1 MEYVADNLKRLVGV
15 AHAVSVGKEECLAV
29 KVKGERLAMDNDTT
43 LLFKIIICP
52 YIMVPSEVMHFY
64 TAVGQFGEFA
74 QKACIAFW
82 HRMVVFVPEVK
93 HITEEV
99 NGFSGRFYLIEK
111 TDQTAF
117 LHPTMWNG
125 EGA

>member
-1 MEYVADNLKRLVGV
+1 M
-15 AHAVSVGKEECLAV
+15 GKEECLAV
-29 KVKGERLAMDNDTT
+29 KVEGEGLTMDDDTA
-43 LLFKIIICP
+43 LLFKVVVCP
-52 YIMVPSEVMHFY
+52 DIMIPCEVIHLH
-64 TAVGQFGEFA
+64 TAVGQFGEFT
-74 QKACIAFW
+74 QEACIAFW